1 MTEIIIGIAALMQTG
16 GMISAFFGL
25 LTLPIGD
32 KSMSMA
38 GIVIGGVV
46 WVLGYLIMWMIT

>member
-1 MTEIIIGIAALMQTG
+1 MADFIIGIAALMQAG